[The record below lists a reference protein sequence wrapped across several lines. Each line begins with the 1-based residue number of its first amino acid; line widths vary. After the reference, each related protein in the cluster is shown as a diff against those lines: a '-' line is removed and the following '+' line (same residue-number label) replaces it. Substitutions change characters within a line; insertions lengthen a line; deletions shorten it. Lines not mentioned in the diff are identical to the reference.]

1 MAAGFFVVPTGTYQ
15 QLFVLVSSRSSA
27 ASTDCRGV
35 GHGSIGRV
43 RVRLLHHAQLI
54 VLSSSADDGA
64 LRDSLTATNTCK
76 RRPRRGKNLHV
87 WQRSENHPRSAGS
100 LLAGMALARRS
111 AHAGMARC
119 VGRHYSGCGR
129 NHKRL
134 QLILNHARHPNRCRL
149 SQMSSVTGHA
159 VECRRGRRDSQAVD
173 HHATGMRV
181 ECIER
186 SELDLRVVGCLWTR
200 QRRCGVSSRAQRRI
214 IRARGGDRRQ
224 R

>member
-27 ASTDCRGV
+27 SSTDCRGV
-35 GHGSIGRV
+35 DTA
-43 RVRLLHHAQLI
+43 LLAVSAFDFFQHAQLI
-54 VLSSSADDGA
+54 VLSSANDGA

-87 WQRSENHPRSAGS
+87 WQRSVNHPRSAGS

-129 NHKRL
+129 NHRRL
-134 QLILNHARHPNRCRL
+134 QLILNHTRHPNRCRL
-149 SQMSSVTGHA
+149 S
-159 VECRRGRRDSQAVD
+159 
-173 HHATGMRV
+173 
-181 ECIER
+181 
-186 SELDLRVVGCLWTR
+186 
-200 QRRCGVSSRAQRRI
+200 
-214 IRARGGDRRQ
+214 
-224 R
+224 